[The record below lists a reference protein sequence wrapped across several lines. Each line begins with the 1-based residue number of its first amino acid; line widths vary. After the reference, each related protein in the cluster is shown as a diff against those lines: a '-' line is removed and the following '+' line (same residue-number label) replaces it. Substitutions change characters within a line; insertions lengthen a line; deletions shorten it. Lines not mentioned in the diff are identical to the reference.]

1 MGAACSDTRVTMASI
16 RNSAGERRERSIRP
30 TYGRARSFFLC
41 IFQTVGVAAAY
52 FLAGKLAQVLAIPPG
67 YATAVWPA
75 AGLALAGVLLFG
87 YRVLPGVLVGSVAVN
102 IRTSFDTSSA
112 GAILHCIL
120 LTTSIGF
127 GAALQAALGALLVRR
142 YVGFPTPLLREREV
156 VGFLFLG
163 GPLACVAGPTWG
175 VVSLLVAHII
185 TPGIFLF
192 TWLTWWVGDTI
203 GVMIFC
209 PLTLLL
215 FCKPRHIWQPR
226 RISVGLPLCLTF
238 ALAVLMFVY
247 ASKWERDRSRT
258 EFEHRA
264 EILGQTLQRQI
275 NTDLDVE
282 RSVQGLLSVT
292 WGIDREQF
300 RKFVAGPLFLHPEVE
315 ALAWDPHVL
324 NADRA
329 EWERGIQQEGV
340 RDFQITDRDKY
351 GKVVPAKTRNDYFP
365 ARFAEPDKE
374 NHIMLGFDVASNRDR
389 GKAVSRAVDSGDTV
403 ATRPVRLLMN
413 SLHPW
418 GVITYAPV
426 YRTGAP
432 HDTVEQRR
440 KQIAGIV
447 VMVFELDILVKAS
460 LGNIDRE
467 GIELSLIDAS
477 TPSAMPVLLGDQVV
491 TSASEASPTDG
502 ADLSRLGLVYDTTFW
517 AGSHKWILRAVRSNE
532 YLVAHPSLNAWV
544 VLAGGLLFTSLLGG
558 FLLVLTGRTARI
570 EQLVNERT
578 SELSRANSLLAV
590 GMKEREAVDENL
602 RESRRFAESIAEH
615 STSIIYVFDLNKMM
629 IAYSNRH
636 VSEFLG
642 YSPDVIERLGKGLL
656 GTVIH
661 PDDLGLLV
669 SHLGEFKHAKDGQ
682 VIEAQARCRHVSGK
696 WRWVW
701 IREVV
706 FKRASDGTPAQIL
719 GTAQDVTDLRAI
731 HEELK
736 RAKEDA
742 EAANQA
748 KSSFLA
754 NMSHEIRTPLNAVIG
769 YTDLLR
775 SPSRNLD
782 PADCVET
789 IGRNARH
796 LMELLND
803 ILDVSKIESGH
814 MAVEISSVDLSG
826 LAAEI
831 NQMMRPQAEAKS
843 LHFKFTSA
851 GLIPRVILAD
861 RLRLRQVLLNLVGNA
876 IKFTESG
883 GVQVRLS
890 SSANGSNESD
900 GPIEMR
906 FEVSD
911 SGIGM
916 TAEQVKSLFQPFSQ
930 TDSSTTRRFGGTGLG
945 LAISK
950 RLAEMMNGT
959 ITVRSEAGVGSTFT
973 LAMRVDVPPGISM
986 LRELPEAP
994 VRDVKAINTA
1004 EEIGLRGKVL
1014 LAEDGRDSQRLISAI
1029 LTDAGVNVV
1038 LAETGKQAVHLAQT
1052 EKFDLILMD
1061 VQMPILDGYAASA
1074 RIRSADPTVPIIILT
1089 AHATAEHR
1097 ARSVAAGCSEFLT
1110 KPFDTNNL
1118 LKTLAKYLPS
1128 SRLLRETSAEVA
1140 PAAPVEANTSSHRST
1155 LASNPKRKRVL
1166 EQYVAE
1172 LPGDVAKLAD
1182 LLKQQ
1187 NLSDLATMV
1196 HQIKGSGG
1204 LYGFPRI
1211 TELAAA
1217 VEDSINHTKLDQA
1230 KRVIDEL
1237 IEFMRRVDGYKAERE
1252 KLAVNTNPK
1261 DGRKPDRIPPHFQ
1274 S

>member
-1 MGAACSDTRVTMASI
+1 MKSI
-16 RNSAGERRERSIRP
+16 GNTAGEPHERLIRP
-30 TYGRARSFFLC
+30 TFSRTLSVFRY
-41 IFQTVGVAAAY
+41 IFQIAAVASAY
-52 FLAGKLAQVLAIPPG
+52 FLAGKLTQTLAIPPG

-87 YRVLPGVLVGSVAVN
+87 YRALPGVLVGSFVVN
-102 IRTSFDTSSA
+102 IGTLLDSS
-112 GAILHCIL
+112 GAWTVTHCIVVAA
-120 LTTSIGF
+120 SIGL
-127 GAALQAALGALLVRR
+127 GAALQTGLGAALVRR

-156 VGFLFLG
+156 VGFLVLG
-163 GPLACVAGPTWG
+163 GPLACVAAPTWG
-175 VVSLLVAHII
+175 VLSLLFAHII
-185 TPGIFLF
+185 GPGSVLF
-192 TWLTWWVGDTI
+192 SWLTWWVGDTI

-209 PLTLLL
+209 PLALL
-215 FCKPRHIWQPR
+215 FFGKPRHIWRPR

-238 ALAVLMFVY
+238 ALAVLVFVY
-247 ASKWERDRSRT
+247 ASMWERNRGRSQ
-258 EFEHRA
+258 FEHKA
-264 EILGQTLQRQI
+264 EILGQTMRRQI

-300 RKFVAGPLFLHPEVE
+300 RQFVAGPLIQHPEVE

-329 EWERGIQQEGV
+329 EWERAIQQEGFH
-340 RDFQITDRDKY
+340 DFQITDRDKQ
-351 GKVVPAKTRNDYFP
+351 GKVVRAKTRDDYFP

-374 NHIMLGFDVASNRDR
+374 NHIMLGFDVMSNRDR
-389 GKAVSRAVDSGDTV
+389 KKAVTRAIDNGETV

-413 SLHPW
+413 SLRPW

-426 YRTGAP
+426 YRAGMP

-440 KQIAGIV
+440 QQIAGIV
-447 VMVFELDILVKAS
+447 VMVFEFDILAKIS
-460 LGNIDRE
+460 LGNLDRE
-467 GIELSLIDAS
+467 EIEFSLIDAS
-477 TPSAMPVLLGDQVV
+477 TPSAMPVLLGDQAV
-491 TSASEASPTDG
+491 TLAAAMTNG
-502 ADLSRLGLVYDTTFW
+502 TDLSHLGLVYDTTFW

-532 YLVAHPSLNAWV
+532 YLVAHPSLNAWG

-570 EQLVNERT
+570 EELVNERT
-578 SELSRANSLLAV
+578 SELSQANSLLAV
-590 GMKEREAVDENL
+590 GMKERQAVEESL
-602 RESRRFAESIAEH
+602 REARQFAESIAEH
-615 STSIIYVFDLNKMM
+615 STSIIYVFDLNKVT
-629 IAYSNRH
+629 ISYSNRH
-636 VSEFLG
+636 VAEFLG
-642 YSPDVIERLGKGLL
+642 YSPDEIEKMGRDLL
-656 GTVIH
+656 GRVIH
-661 PDDLGLLV
+661 PDDLGLILV
-669 SHLGEFKHAKDGQ
+669 HLEEFRRVADGQ
-682 VIEAQARCRHVSGK
+682 VIETQARCRHASGE

-706 FKRASDGTPAQIL
+706 FKRSSDGVPLQIL
-719 GTAQDVTDLRAI
+719 GTAQDVTELRSI

-736 RAKEDA
+736 KAKEDA
-742 EAANQA
+742 EAANHA

-775 SPSRNLD
+775 GPSRQLE

-803 ILDVSKIESGH
+803 ILDISKIESGH
-814 MAVEISSVDLSG
+814 MAVENSPVDLPG

-831 NQMMRPQAEAKS
+831 NQMMRPQAEGKS
-843 LHFKFTSA
+843 LDFKFTTA
-851 GLIPRVILAD
+851 NLVPQVIITD
-861 RLRLRQVLLNLVGNA
+861 RLRLRQILLNLIGNA
-876 IKFTESG
+876 IKFTETG
-883 GVQVRLS
+883 GVHVRLS
-890 SSANGSNESD
+890 ASAERSD
-900 GPIEMR
+900 EPIEMR

-916 TAEQVKSLFQPFSQ
+916 TAEQVGILFRPFSQ

-950 RLAEMMNGT
+950 RLAEMMDGT
-959 ITVRSEAGVGSTFT
+959 ITVCSEAGVGSVFT
-973 LAMRVDVPPGISM
+973 LTIPVEIPSGIPM
-986 LRELPEAP
+986 LSELPEAP
-994 VRDVKAINTA
+994 TQELDTSTI
-1004 EEIGLRGKVL
+1004 EEIRLRGKVL

-1029 LTDAGVNVV
+1029 LTDAGANVV
-1038 LAETGKQAVHLAQT
+1038 PAETGKQAVHLAQT
-1052 EKFDLILMD
+1052 EQFDLILMD

-1074 RIRSADPTVPIIILT
+1074 RIRSTNPNVPIIILT
-1089 AHATAEHR
+1089 AHATAEDR
-1097 ARSVAAGCSEFLT
+1097 AKSVAAGCSEFLT

-1128 SRLLRETSAEVA
+1128 SRREASAEIAPTA
-1140 PAAPVEANTSSHRST
+1140 PASTNTSSHQST
-1155 LASNPKRKRVL
+1155 LASNPKRRRVL

-1182 LLKQQ
+1182 LMKQQ

-1217 VEDSINHTKLDQA
+1217 VEDSINHAKLDQA

-1237 IEFMRRVDGYKAERE
+1237 IEFMRRIDGYKAERE
-1252 KLAVNTNPK
+1252 KLEVYAKPTGGSGVDSIAFFQVK
-1261 DGRKPDRIPPHFQ
+1261 D
-1274 S
+1274 